1 MVDHRGEKPDE
12 RQGLGAL
19 ARSIVDSNLYAT
31 LATADAEGRPWASPV
46 WFAHDGYR
54 DFFWVSRPEARHS
67 RNVSARASSRGLRF
81 DGGAGGC
88 RRLLRGGT
96 RRRARGP

>member
-1 MVDHRGEKPDE
+1 MDQRGERSCGKQD
-12 RQGLGAL
+12 LGAL
-19 ARSIVDSNLYAT
+19 ARSIVDSKLYAT

-67 RNVSARASSRGLRF
+67 RNVAARASARGLRF

-88 RRLLRGGT
+88 RRRLRGGT